1 MRRKIS
7 MNITVEQLI
16 EAIKQLTP
24 DELEKLKLAITR
36 EELVKRSIEVKHGEY
51 LKLDE
56 LESLKN
62 AVVR

>member
-1 MRRKIS
+1 MKRKIS
-7 MNITVEQLI
+7 MNITFEQLI

-24 DELEKLKLAITR
+24 EEFEKIEQEITK
-36 EELVKRSIEVKHGEY
+36 EELLKRSGDVKKGKY

-62 AVVR
+62 V